1 MYLLNN
7 REYIL
12 QIRIKVRLRLYFF
25 SKINYNN
32 HLDNK
37 MNIIF
42 DTNKYLQKGEQ
53 IMNKINV
60 ALIFGGKSGE
70 HEVSLLSTASIYK
83 HINKDKY
90 NVFTIG
96 ITKEGRWMFYDG
108 NEENIKNGNWVNL
121 ASKDVEINLIPSG
134 DKEVGLKFEDGRVE
148 KIDVLFPVL
157 HGPYGEDGT
166 IQGLFEISQIPYV
179 GCGVLASSVGMDK
192 LICKKVF
199 SQLDLPQVSYTNTNR
214 WEFNKNKEEELN
226 DIEAKLS
233 YPIFVK
239 PANLGSSVGISK
251 ATTREELENG
261 IEEALRYD
269 SRIVL
274 EQGIN
279 AREIEV
285 AVLGNDDVKASIAG
299 EIKPAKDF
307 YDYEDK
313 YINGTSTYDIPAN
326 ISAEDMDNIRKMAV
340 EAFKGIDGKGLSRVD
355 FFIDKNSGE
364 IFINEINTLPGFTN
378 ISMYPKMWEATGLEY
393 SKLIDRLIELALDSK
408 K

>member
-1 MYLLNN
+1 MKKL
-7 REYIL
+7 
-12 QIRIKVRLRLYFF
+12 
-25 SKINYNN
+25 
-32 HLDNK
+32 
-37 MNIIF
+37 
-42 DTNKYLQKGEQ
+42 
-53 IMNKINV
+53 NV

-70 HEVSLLSTASIYK
+70 HEVSLSSTASIYK
-83 HINKDKY
+83 HIDKDKY

-96 ITKEGRWMFYDG
+96 ITKDGRWMYYEG
-108 NEENIKNGNWVNL
+108 NEENIKNGEWVNL
-121 ASKDVEINLIPSG
+121 ANKNVEINLVPVG
-134 DKEVGLKFEDGRVE
+134 NREVGLVFEDGKVE

-192 LICKKVF
+192 LVCKKVF
-199 SQLDLPQVSYTNTNR
+199 SQIGLPQVDYTYTTK
-214 WEFNKNKEEELN
+214 WSFNKNEDQELN
-226 DIEAKLS
+226 SIESKLK

-251 ATTREELENG
+251 ACNREELLKG
-261 IEEALRYD
+261 INEALRFD
-269 SRIVL
+269 SRVVL
-274 EQGIN
+274 EQGVN

-285 AVLGNDDVKASIAG
+285 AVLGNDEVKASIAG

-313 YINGTSTYDIPAN
+313 YINGASTYDIPAN
-326 ISAEDMDNIRKMAV
+326 INDEDMENIRQMAID
-340 EAFKGIDGKGLSRVD
+340 AFKGIDGKGLSRVD
-355 FFIDKNSGE
+355 FFKDKETGE

-393 SKLIDRLIELALDSK
+393 SNLIDRLIDLAIDAK

>member
-1 MYLLNN
+1 
-7 REYIL
+7 
-12 QIRIKVRLRLYFF
+12 
-25 SKINYNN
+25 
-32 HLDNK
+32 
-37 MNIIF
+37 
-42 DTNKYLQKGEQ
+42 
-53 IMNKINV
+53 MNKLNV

-70 HEVSLLSTASIYK
+70 HEVSLLSSASIYK
-83 HINKDKY
+83 HIDKEKY
-90 NVFTIG
+90 NVLTIG
-96 ITKEGRWMFYDG
+96 ITKDGKWMYYEG
-108 NEENIKNGNWVNL
+108 NEENIKNGEWANL
-121 ASKDVEINLIPSG
+121 ANKNVEINLVPSG
-134 DKEVGLKFEDGRVE
+134 NKEVGVLFEDGSVE

-199 SQLDLPQVSYTNTNR
+199 TEIGLPQVNYTDTNK
-214 WEFNKNKEEELN
+214 WSFNKDKEGQLDKIEEKLN
-226 DIEAKLS
+226 
-233 YPIFVK
+233 YPVFVK

-251 ATTREELENG
+251 ANNREELLEG
-261 IEEALRYD
+261 INEALQYD

-285 AVLGNDDVKASIAG
+285 AVLGNDQVKASIAG

-313 YINGTSTYDIPAN
+313 YINGTSTYEIPAS
-326 ISAEDMDNIRKMAV
+326 ISEEDMKNIRAMAV

-355 FFIDKNSGE
+355 FFKDKDSGE

-378 ISMYPKMWEATGLEY
+378 ISMYPKMWEATGLQY
-393 SKLIDRLIELALDSK
+393 HNLIDELINLAIDSK

>member
-1 MYLLNN
+1 
-7 REYIL
+7 
-12 QIRIKVRLRLYFF
+12 
-25 SKINYNN
+25 
-32 HLDNK
+32 
-37 MNIIF
+37 
-42 DTNKYLQKGEQ
+42 
-53 IMNKINV
+53 MNKLNV

-70 HEVSLLSTASIYK
+70 HEVSLLSSASIYK
-83 HINKDKY
+83 HIDKEKY
-90 NVFTIG
+90 NVLTIG
-96 ITKEGRWMFYDG
+96 ITKDGKWMYYDG
-108 NEENIKNGNWVNL
+108 NEENIKNGEWVNL
-121 ASKDVEINLIPSG
+121 ASKNVEINLVPSG
-134 DKEVGLKFEDGRVE
+134 SKEVGILFEDGRVE

-199 SQLDLPQVSYTNTNR
+199 TEIGLPQVNYTDTNR
-214 WEFNKNKEEELN
+214 WSFDRDKEGQLDKIEEKLN
-226 DIEAKLS
+226 

-251 ATTREELENG
+251 ANNREELLEG
-261 IEEALRYD
+261 INEALQYD

-274 EQGIN
+274 EQGID

-285 AVLGNDDVKASIAG
+285 AVLGNDQVEASIAG

-313 YINGTSTYDIPAN
+313 YINGASTYEIPAS
-326 ISAEDMDNIRKMAV
+326 ISKEDMESIRKMAV
-340 EAFKGIDGKGLSRVD
+340 EAFKSIDGKGLSRVD

-393 SKLIDRLIELALDSK
+393 HNLIDELIKLAIDSK

>member
-1 MYLLNN
+1 
-7 REYIL
+7 
-12 QIRIKVRLRLYFF
+12 
-25 SKINYNN
+25 
-32 HLDNK
+32 
-37 MNIIF
+37 
-42 DTNKYLQKGEQ
+42 
-53 IMNKINV
+53 MNKLNI

-70 HEVSLLSTASIYK
+70 HEVSLVSTASIYK
-83 HINKDKY
+83 HIDKDKY

-96 ITKEGRWMFYDG
+96 ITKEGTWMYYEG
-108 NEENIKNGNWVNL
+108 SEENIKNGNWVNL
-121 ASKDVEINLIPSG
+121 ANKKVEVNLVPSG
-134 DKEVGLKFEDGRVE
+134 NKEVGIIFEDGRVE

-199 SQLDLPQVSYTNTNR
+199 SEIGLPQVNYTDTSR
-214 WEFNKNKEEELN
+214 WAFNMDSDKELN

-251 ATTREELENG
+251 ATDREELLKG
-261 IEEALRYD
+261 IEEALKYD

-274 EQGIN
+274 EQGID

-285 AVLGNDDVKASIAG
+285 AVLGNDEVKASIAG

-313 YINGTSTYDIPAN
+313 YINGASTYDIPAN
-326 ISAEDMDNIRKMAV
+326 ISEENMENIRRMAV

-355 FFIDKNSGE
+355 FFIDRNSGE

-378 ISMYPKMWEATGLEY
+378 ISMYPKMWEATGLPY
-393 SKLIDRLIELALDSK
+393 TQLIDKLIELAIDAK

>member
-1 MYLLNN
+1 M
-7 REYIL
+7 
-12 QIRIKVRLRLYFF
+12 
-25 SKINYNN
+25 SK
-32 HLDNK
+32 L
-37 MNIIF
+37 
-42 DTNKYLQKGEQ
+42 
-53 IMNKINV
+53 NV

-70 HEVSLLSTASIYK
+70 HEVSLSSTASIYK
-83 HINKDKY
+83 HIDKNKY

-96 ITKEGRWMFYDG
+96 ITKDGRWMYYEG
-108 NEENIKNGNWVNL
+108 SEENIKNGQWENL
-121 ASKDVEINLIPSG
+121 ANKNVEINLIPVG
-134 DKEVGLKFEDGRVE
+134 NREVGIKFEDGRFE

-157 HGPYGEDGT
+157 HGPYGEDGK

-192 LICKKVF
+192 LVCKKVF
-199 SQLDLPQVSYTNTNR
+199 SQMGLPQVNYTYTTKIIFNNNT
-214 WEFNKNKEEELN
+214 EEELN
-226 DIEAKLS
+226 KIEKELD
-233 YPIFVK
+233 YPVFVK

-251 ATTREELENG
+251 TTNREELLNG
-261 IEEALRYD
+261 INEALKFD

-274 EQGIN
+274 EQGVY

-285 AVLGNDDVKASIAG
+285 SVLGNEEVKASIAG

-313 YINGTSTYDIPAN
+313 YINGASTYEIPAK
-326 ISAEDMDNIRKMAV
+326 ISDADMKNIRNMAID
-340 EAFKGIDGKGLSRVD
+340 AFKGIDGKGLSRVD
-355 FFIDKNSGE
+355 FFIDRKSGE

-393 SKLIDRLIELALDSK
+393 SNLIDKLIELAIDSK

>member
-1 MYLLNN
+1 
-7 REYIL
+7 
-12 QIRIKVRLRLYFF
+12 
-25 SKINYNN
+25 
-32 HLDNK
+32 
-37 MNIIF
+37 
-42 DTNKYLQKGEQ
+42 
-53 IMNKINV
+53 MNKLKIGV
-60 ALIFGGKSGE
+60 IFGGMSTEHDVSVVSGTS
-70 HEVSLLSTASIYK
+70 VIKNL
-83 HINKDKY
+83 NKDKY
-90 NVFTIG
+90 EI
-96 ITKEGRWMFYDG
+96 IPIYID
-108 NEENIKNGNWVNL
+108 KNGEWFSYDKKIETIDILKVGEEPTEI
-121 ASKDVEINLIPSG
+121 SKIENVLQKLKSVDV
-134 DKEVGLKFEDGRVE
+134 V
-148 KIDVLFPVL
+148 FPVL
-157 HGPYGEDGT
+157 HGLYGEDGT

-199 SQLDLPQVSYTNTNR
+199 SQIGLPQVDYTYTNK
-214 WEFNKNKEEELN
+214 WEFNINKDQELDKIEEKLN
-226 DIEAKLS
+226 

-251 ATTREELENG
+251 AINREELLVG
-261 IEEALRYD
+261 IEEALKYD

-274 EQGIN
+274 EKGIN

-285 AVLGNDDVKASIAG
+285 AVIGNGEVKASIAG

-326 ISAEDMDNIRKMAV
+326 IKAEDMEDIRRMAI

-355 FFIDKNSGE
+355 FFIDKDSGE

>member
-1 MYLLNN
+1 MKKL
-7 REYIL
+7 
-12 QIRIKVRLRLYFF
+12 
-25 SKINYNN
+25 
-32 HLDNK
+32 
-37 MNIIF
+37 
-42 DTNKYLQKGEQ
+42 
-53 IMNKINV
+53 NV

-70 HEVSLLSTASIYK
+70 HEVSLSSVSSIYEN
-83 HINKDKY
+83 IDRDKY

-96 ITKEGRWMFYDG
+96 ITKEGTWLYYEG
-108 NEENIKNGNWVNL
+108 SSENIKNGEWSKL
-121 ASKDVEINLIPSG
+121 ANRNVEINLVPMG
-134 DKEVGLKFEDGRVE
+134 NKEVGILFEDKTVQ
-148 KIDVLFPVL
+148 KIDVIFPVL

-179 GCGVLASSVGMDK
+179 GCGVLASSTGMDK
-192 LICKKVF
+192 LICKRIY
-199 SQLDLPQVSYTNTNR
+199 SDIGLPQVNYCETSR
-214 WEFNKNKEEELN
+214 WAFNNNKDFEL
-226 DIEAKLS
+226 DKIENNLS

-251 ATTREELENG
+251 ATNKEELLDG
-261 IEEALRYD
+261 ITEALKYD

-274 EQGIN
+274 EQGID

-285 AVLGNDDVKASIAG
+285 AVLGNEDVKASIAG

-313 YINGTSTYDIPAN
+313 YINGASTYDIPAN
-326 ISAEDMDNIRKMAV
+326 ITESQMEDIRRMAIK
-340 EAFKGIDGKGLSRVD
+340 AFKALDGKGLSRVD

-393 SKLIDRLIELALDSK
+393 SKLIDKLIELALDSK

>member
-1 MYLLNN
+1 
-7 REYIL
+7 
-12 QIRIKVRLRLYFF
+12 
-25 SKINYNN
+25 
-32 HLDNK
+32 
-37 MNIIF
+37 
-42 DTNKYLQKGEQ
+42 
-53 IMNKINV
+53 MNKLNI

-70 HEVSLLSTASIYK
+70 HEVSLSSSASIYK
-83 HINKDKY
+83 HIDKNKY

-96 ITKEGRWMFYDG
+96 ITKDGRWMYYEG
-108 NEENIKNGNWVNL
+108 NEENIKNGEWVKL
-121 ASKDVEINLIPSG
+121 ANKNVEINLVPSG
-134 DKEVGLKFEDGRVE
+134 NKEVGILFEDGRVE

-199 SQLDLPQVSYTNTNR
+199 SQIGLPQVEYTHTSK
-214 WEFNKNKEEELN
+214 WLFNLDSEKELDN
-226 DIEAKLS
+226 IESKLD

-251 ATTREELENG
+251 SNNRQELLDG
-261 IEEALRYD
+261 INEALKYD

-274 EQGIN
+274 EQGID

-285 AVLGNDDVKASIAG
+285 AVLGNEDVRASIAG

-313 YINGTSTYDIPAN
+313 YLNGASTYEIPAN
-326 ISAEDMDNIRKMAV
+326 ISQEDMDKIRTMAIQ
-340 EAFKGIDGKGLSRVD
+340 AFKGIDGKGLSRVD
-355 FFIDKNSGE
+355 FFIDRNSGE

-378 ISMYPKMWEATGLEY
+378 ISMYPKMWDATGVGY
-393 SKLIDRLIELALDSK
+393 SELIDKLIDLALDANK
-408 K
+408 

>member
-1 MYLLNN
+1 
-7 REYIL
+7 
-12 QIRIKVRLRLYFF
+12 
-25 SKINYNN
+25 
-32 HLDNK
+32 
-37 MNIIF
+37 
-42 DTNKYLQKGEQ
+42 
-53 IMNKINV
+53 MNKLNI

-70 HEVSLLSTASIYK
+70 HEVSLVSTASIYK
-83 HINKDKY
+83 HIDKDKY

-96 ITKEGRWMFYDG
+96 ITKEGTWMYYEG
-108 NEENIKNGNWVNL
+108 SEENIKNGNWVNL
-121 ASKDVEINLIPSG
+121 ANKKVDVNLVPSG
-134 DKEVGLKFEDGRVE
+134 NKEVGIIFEDGRVE

-199 SQLDLPQVSYTNTNR
+199 SEIGLPQVNYTDTSR
-214 WEFNKNKEEELN
+214 WAFNMDSEKELN

-251 ATTREELENG
+251 ATDREELLKG
-261 IEEALRYD
+261 IEEALKYD

-274 EQGIN
+274 EQGID

-285 AVLGNDDVKASIAG
+285 AVLGNDEVKASIAG

-313 YINGTSTYDIPAN
+313 YINGASTYDIPAN
-326 ISAEDMDNIRKMAV
+326 ISEENMENIRRMAV

-355 FFIDKNSGE
+355 FFIDRNSGE

-378 ISMYPKMWEATGLEY
+378 ISMYPKMWEATGLPY
-393 SKLIDRLIELALDSK
+393 TQLIDKLIELAIDAK

>member
-1 MYLLNN
+1 
-7 REYIL
+7 
-12 QIRIKVRLRLYFF
+12 
-25 SKINYNN
+25 
-32 HLDNK
+32 
-37 MNIIF
+37 
-42 DTNKYLQKGEQ
+42 
-53 IMNKINV
+53 MNKINV

-378 ISMYPKMWEATGLEY
+378 ISMYPKMWEATGIEY
-393 SKLIDRLIELALDSK
+393 SQLIDNLIELALDSK

>member
-1 MYLLNN
+1 
-7 REYIL
+7 
-12 QIRIKVRLRLYFF
+12 
-25 SKINYNN
+25 
-32 HLDNK
+32 
-37 MNIIF
+37 
-42 DTNKYLQKGEQ
+42 
-53 IMNKINV
+53 MNKLNI

-70 HEVSLLSTASIYK
+70 HEVSLVSTASIYK
-83 HINKDKY
+83 HIDKDKY

-96 ITKEGRWMFYDG
+96 ITKEGTWMYYEG
-108 NEENIKNGNWVNL
+108 SEENIKNGNWVNL
-121 ASKDVEINLIPSG
+121 ANKKVDVNLVPSG
-134 DKEVGLKFEDGRVE
+134 NKEVGIIFEDGRVE

-199 SQLDLPQVSYTNTNR
+199 SQIGLPQVDYTYTTK
-214 WEFNKNKEEELN
+214 WEFNMNKENELN
-226 DIEAKLS
+226 KIEDKLN

-251 ATTREELENG
+251 ATNREELLVG
-261 IEEALRYD
+261 IEEALKYD

-274 EQGIN
+274 EQGID

-285 AVLGNDDVKASIAG
+285 AVLGNEDVKASIAG
-299 EIKPAKDF
+299 EINPAKDF

-313 YINGTSTYDIPAN
+313 YINGASTYDIPAN
-326 ISAEDMDNIRKMAV
+326 IKNEDMDNIRKMAV

-393 SKLIDRLIELALDSK
+393 SNLIDSIIELALDSK

>member
-1 MYLLNN
+1 M
-7 REYIL
+7 
-12 QIRIKVRLRLYFF
+12 
-25 SKINYNN
+25 SK
-32 HLDNK
+32 L
-37 MNIIF
+37 
-42 DTNKYLQKGEQ
+42 
-53 IMNKINV
+53 NV

-70 HEVSLLSTASIYK
+70 HEVSLISTSSIYK
-83 HINKDKY
+83 HIDKDKY
-90 NVFTIG
+90 NVMTIG
-96 ITKEGRWMFYDG
+96 ITKEGRWLYYEG
-108 NEENIKNGNWVNL
+108 NEENIKNGEWVNL
-121 ASKDVEINLIPSG
+121 ANRNVEINLVPCG
-134 DKEVGLKFEDGRVE
+134 NKEVGILFEDGKLE

-199 SQLDLPQVSYTNTNR
+199 TEIGLPQVNYTDTNK
-214 WEFNKNKEEELN
+214 WQFSNDSEGELDKIESELN
-226 DIEAKLS
+226 

-251 ATTREELENG
+251 ATNREELLKG
-261 IEEALRYD
+261 INEALKYD

-274 EQGIN
+274 EQGID

-285 AVLGNDDVKASIAG
+285 AVLGNNEVKASIAG

-313 YINGTSTYDIPAN
+313 YLDGASTYDIPAQ
-326 ISAEDMDNIRKMAV
+326 ISEEDMNYIREKAIQ
-340 EAFKGIDGKGLSRVD
+340 AFKGIDGKGLSRVD
-355 FFIDKNSGE
+355 FFKDKNSGE

-393 SKLIDRLIELALDSK
+393 TKLIDELINLAIDSK

>member
-1 MYLLNN
+1 
-7 REYIL
+7 
-12 QIRIKVRLRLYFF
+12 
-25 SKINYNN
+25 
-32 HLDNK
+32 
-37 MNIIF
+37 
-42 DTNKYLQKGEQ
+42 
-53 IMNKINV
+53 MNKLNI

-70 HEVSLLSTASIYK
+70 HEVSLVSTASIYK
-83 HINKDKY
+83 HIDKDKY

-96 ITKEGRWMFYDG
+96 ITKEGTWMYYEG
-108 NEENIKNGNWVNL
+108 SEENIKNGNWVNL
-121 ASKDVEINLIPSG
+121 ANKKVDVNLVPSG
-134 DKEVGLKFEDGRVE
+134 NKEVGIIFEDGRTE

-199 SQLDLPQVSYTNTNR
+199 SEIGLPQVNYTDTSR
-214 WEFNKNKEEELN
+214 WAFNMDSDKELN

-251 ATTREELENG
+251 ATDREELLKG
-261 IEEALRYD
+261 IEEALKYD

-274 EQGIN
+274 EQGID

-285 AVLGNDDVKASIAG
+285 AVLGNDEVKASIAG

-313 YINGTSTYDIPAN
+313 YINGASTYDIPAN
-326 ISAEDMDNIRKMAV
+326 IKNEDMDNIRKMAV

-393 SKLIDRLIELALDSK
+393 TNLIDSIIELALDSK

>member
-1 MYLLNN
+1 MRKL
-7 REYIL
+7 
-12 QIRIKVRLRLYFF
+12 
-25 SKINYNN
+25 
-32 HLDNK
+32 
-37 MNIIF
+37 
-42 DTNKYLQKGEQ
+42 
-53 IMNKINV
+53 NV

-70 HEVSLLSTASIYK
+70 HEVSLSSASSIYK
-83 HINKDKY
+83 HIDTNKY
-90 NVFTIG
+90 NIFTIG
-96 ITKEGRWMFYDG
+96 ITKDGKWIYYEGS
-108 NEENIKNGNWVNL
+108 EENIKNGEWVNL
-121 ASKDVEINLIPSG
+121 ANNNVEINLVPSG
-134 DKEVGLKFEDGRVE
+134 NKEVGIIFEDGRTE

-199 SQLDLPQVSYTNTNR
+199 SQIGLPQVEYTYTNR
-214 WEFNKNKEEELN
+214 WSFVNDEENELN
-226 DIEAKLS
+226 EIEEKLN

-251 ATTREELENG
+251 ATNREELLRG
-261 IEEALRYD
+261 INEALKYD
-269 SRIVL
+269 ARIVL
-274 EQGIN
+274 EQGID

-285 AVLGNDDVKASIAG
+285 SVLGNEDVKASIAG

-313 YINGTSTYDIPAN
+313 YINGTSTYDIPAK
-326 ISAEDMDNIRKMAV
+326 ISDDEMNNIRKMAV

-355 FFIDKNSGE
+355 FFIDRKSGE

-378 ISMYPKMWEATGLEY
+378 ISMYPKMWEATGLGY
-393 SKLIDRLIELALDSK
+393 ADLIDELINLALNVK

>member
-1 MYLLNN
+1 
-7 REYIL
+7 
-12 QIRIKVRLRLYFF
+12 
-25 SKINYNN
+25 
-32 HLDNK
+32 
-37 MNIIF
+37 
-42 DTNKYLQKGEQ
+42 
-53 IMNKINV
+53 MNKLNV

-70 HEVSLLSTASIYK
+70 HEVSLASSASIYT
-83 HINKDKY
+83 HIDKSKY
-90 NVFTIG
+90 NIFTIG
-96 ITKEGRWMFYDG
+96 ITKDGRWMYYEG
-108 NEENIKNGNWVNL
+108 NEENIRNGEWVNL
-121 ASKDVEINLIPSG
+121 ANKNVEINLVPVG
-134 DKEVGLKFEDGRVE
+134 NKEVGIVFEDGRLE

-199 SQLDLPQVSYTNTNR
+199 TQIGLPQVDYTDTHKSV
-214 WEFNKNKEEELN
+214 FNKYTQEELN
-226 DIEAKLS
+226 KIEEKLN

-251 ATTREELENG
+251 ANNREELLSG
-261 IEEALRYD
+261 INEALKFD
-269 SRIVL
+269 ARIVL
-274 EQGIN
+274 EQGID

-285 AVLGNDDVKASIAG
+285 AVLGNNEVKASIAG

-313 YINGTSTYDIPAN
+313 YINGSSTYDIPAN
-326 ISAEDMDNIRKMAV
+326 INEIDMENIRKMAI
-340 EAFKGIDGKGLSRVD
+340 EAFKSIDGKGLSRVD

-378 ISMYPKMWEATGLEY
+378 ISMYPKMWEATGLSY
-393 SKLIDRLIELALDSK
+393 SSLIDSLIQLALDTK

>member
-1 MYLLNN
+1 MDKL
-7 REYIL
+7 
-12 QIRIKVRLRLYFF
+12 
-25 SKINYNN
+25 
-32 HLDNK
+32 
-37 MNIIF
+37 
-42 DTNKYLQKGEQ
+42 
-53 IMNKINV
+53 NV

-70 HEVSLLSTASIYK
+70 HEVSLASSASIYT
-83 HINKDKY
+83 HIDKNKY

-96 ITKEGRWMFYDG
+96 ITKDGRWMYYEG
-108 NEENIKNGNWVNL
+108 NEENIKNGEWVNL
-121 ASKDVEINLIPSG
+121 ANKNVEINLIPVG
-134 DKEVGLKFEDGRVE
+134 NKEVGIIFEDGRVE
-148 KIDVLFPVL
+148 KIDVLFPIL

-199 SQLDLPQVSYTNTNR
+199 SQIGLPQVDYTYTNK
-214 WEFNKNKEEELN
+214 WSFNKSTEEELN
-226 DIEAKLS
+226 SIEEKLN
-233 YPIFVK
+233 YPVFVK

-251 ATTREELENG
+251 ANNRQELLNG
-261 IEEALRYD
+261 INEALKFD

-285 AVLGNDDVKASIAG
+285 AVLGNNEVEASIAG
-299 EIKPAKDF
+299 EIKPGKDF

-313 YINGTSTYDIPAN
+313 YINGASTYDIPAN
-326 ISAEDMDNIRKMAV
+326 INDKDMENIRQMAI

-378 ISMYPKMWEATGLEY
+378 ISMYPKMWEATGVEY
-393 SKLIDRLIELALDSK
+393 SGLIDSLIELALDAK